1 MSMSPKVLVFFF
13 VFCCYCLSGH
23 ATESEFYGKPFTPE
37 NVREVVSAKGAD
49 AVYKYVGNSP
59 VLQARIQREITS
71 GDKNWLD
78 IFLLLRQHPESEWG
92 GQLDLFLAYAV
103 TNNAEYSL
111 NIIKQYQ
118 ITYQD
123 YFRDNFLPA
132 YAILICGNVYED
144 WILGSGAVNEDDL
157 ATSAHEALCE
167 REAALNMI
175 EDVRLSETRDA
186 CRESVVRK
194 RSFWAKYCKKK

>member
-1 MSMSPKVLVFFF
+1 MSPKAFIFFSICF
-13 VFCCYCLSGH
+13 CYCLSGY
-23 ATESEFYGKPFTPE
+23 ATESDFYGKAFTPE
-37 NVREVVSAKGAD
+37 NIREIVSEKGVD

-71 GDKNWLD
+71 GDKDWLD
-78 IFLLLRQHPESEWG
+78 IFLLLRQHPESKWG
-92 GQLDLFLAYAV
+92 GELDLFLAYAV
-103 TNNAEYSL
+103 TSNTEYSL

-144 WILGSGAVNEDDL
+144 WILGSGVISEDDL
-157 ATSAHEALCE
+157 ASSAYEALCE

-175 EDVRLSETRDA
+175 EDVNLLETRDA
-186 CRESVVRK
+186 CSKSVVRK
-194 RSFWAKYCKKK
+194 RNFWSKYCKKK